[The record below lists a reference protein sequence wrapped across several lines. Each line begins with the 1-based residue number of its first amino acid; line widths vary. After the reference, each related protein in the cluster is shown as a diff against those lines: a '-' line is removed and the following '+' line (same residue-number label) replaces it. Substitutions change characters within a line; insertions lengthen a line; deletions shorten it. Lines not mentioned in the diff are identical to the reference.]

1 MQPAAAPTWWRLAPA
16 AFLVALVAAG
26 CGDSSENDPA
36 PSGEAAAPAASSF
49 PAPEGRT
56 LEELAAEEATESDL
70 VVSPAGQVFQEGAN
84 RLGLGV
90 FTVDHKPVRDAELAV
105 YTAKPDEPAAGPFPA
120 AVESLEVGASFQS
133 RSTASDPDAAEQV
146 YVTQVELDGK
156 GEWRLLALID
166 TGKAFEYA
174 AIPSAVVGA
183 FPKVPTEGDR
193 APRIETL
200 TAEDV
205 GGDLSLID
213 TRQPPST
220 MHEDDFADVIGKE
233 PVVLLFATPALCSS
247 RVCGPVVDI
256 AEEVK
261 NERGD
266 EAAFIM
272 QEIYEDNLVD
282 AGLREQVEAYNLP
295 SEPWLFVID
304 RDGTITT
311 AIEGAFSEGELNAAL
326 DEVAGD
332 AAAAGTAAPGAD
344 TRPVAD
350 RP

>member
-1 MQPAAAPTWWRLAPA
+1 MQPAAAPVWRRLAPA
-16 AFLVALVAAG
+16 ALLLALVAPG
-26 CGDSSENDPA
+26 CGSSD
-36 PSGEAAAPAASSF
+36 GEAATGEAATPAASSF
-49 PAPEGRT
+49 PAPDGRT
-56 LEELAAEEATESDL
+56 LEEIAAEEASESDL
-70 VVSPAGQVFQEGAN
+70 VVSPAGQVFHDGIN

-90 FTVDHKPVRDAELAV
+90 FTVDHKAVRDAELAV
-105 YTAKPDEPAAGPFPA
+105 YAAPPNEPALGPFPA
-120 AVESLEVGASFQS
+120 AVESLDVGASFQS

-146 YVTQVELDGK
+146 YVTEVDLDGK
-156 GEWRLLALID
+156 GEWRLLALIKRD
-166 TGKAFEYA
+166 GKFEYS

-183 FPKVPTEGDR
+183 FPKVPAEGDR
-193 APRIETL
+193 APKIETL
-200 TAEDV
+200 TADDV
-205 GGDLSLID
+205 GGNLSLID

-220 MHEDDFADVIGKE
+220 MHDDDFADVVGSE

-261 NERGD
+261 SERGG

-272 QEIYEDNLVD
+272 QEIYEDNKVD
-282 AGLREQVEAYNLP
+282 AGLREQVETYNLP

-304 RDGTITT
+304 RDGRITT

-326 DEVAGD
+326 DEVTGD
-332 AAAAGTAAPGAD
+332 AAATGNSAAPGAD

-350 RP
+350 RR